1 MHHYSEQ
8 WMLQSYERIANAL
21 QALAKSTA
29 TSTET
34 AAKNLLSADERNNL
48 NELLAYAICENNVR
62 DVSNLIKAGAN
73 IHARC
78 SNHYHATF
86 FALACKYYSGDMQII
101 EKLYEEGAVIGDARP
116 FADTCIEVV
125 EENSNATKAKK
136 KELVKYLE
144 SRGIRKR
151 KRAK

>member
-1 MHHYSEQ
+1 MHPYLQ
-8 WMLQSYERIANAL
+8 NDMLKSFERIANGL
-21 QALAKSTA
+21 NALAASA
-29 TSTET
+29 VTSTET
-34 AAKNLLSADERNNL
+34 AAKNLLSADERRNL

-62 DVSNLIKAGAN
+62 DVSNLIQAGASV
-73 IHARC
+73 HARC
-78 SNHYHATF
+78 AAHYNATF

-116 FADTCIEVV
+116 FADTCIQVV
-125 EENSNATKAKK
+125 EENSNTTRAKK
-136 KELVKYLE
+136 KELVKFLE

>member
-101 EKLYEEGAVIGDARP
+101 EKLLQEGAVIGDARP

>member
-1 MHHYSEQ
+1 MHPYLESN
-8 WMLQSYERIANAL
+8 MLKSFERIANGL
-21 QALAKSTA
+21 HALAASA
-29 TSTET
+29 VTSTET

-48 NELLAYAICENNVR
+48 NELLAYAICENNVG
-62 DVSNLIKAGAN
+62 DVSNLIKAGASV
-73 IHARC
+73 HARC
-78 SNHYHATF
+78 PNHYHATF

-101 EKLYEEGAVIGDARP
+101 EKLYKEGAVIGDARP

-125 EENSNATKAKK
+125 EENSNTTKAKK
-136 KELVKYLE
+136 KELVKFLE